1 MIFDILLPQLINF
14 ASILVI
20 LGYYFWEKNKFKKE
34 GNSVLN
40 RLVEREYKKWYKRN
54 SESIKYNKIT
64 VYELNKLL
72 YELKIKLEEKGINKK
87 HIEDYVY
94 YLENKK
100 NNSSWVINTIIS
112 VVGFFNIKEIVKSY
126 STQVISG
133 KEENTNLINR
143 IINFFGENSK
153 FFTQA
158 FSLIFLI
165 FLILLLVYTIYAT
178 LKMESVN
185 LNNLRI
191 SLLKELQNIW
201 EYKVVK
207 REDKEEKL
215 CSKKIYEN
223 YEREKTAVDSLIKDS
238 IGESIYTN
246 FEYINNKFE
255 PIFSAIFKFVEIF
268 LKVVI
273 GFIFTFV
280 FEFVSLFT
288 AVFGIGLIK
297 ENQIFFGVIMG
308 TIAFFTYLLFLNFI
322 NSSFLGEVNDAKKRM
337 YNDFEWGK
345 IIKYHKV
352 NYFQII
358 FYFVIF
364 SAILFIINV
373 YRKELF
379 ENVNLFSIILMYYL
393 VPICSTVIL
402 LEETSKN

>member
-1 MIFDILLPQLINF
+1 MKFDILLPQLINF
-14 ASILVI
+14 ASIVVI

-72 YELKIKLEEKGINKK
+72 YELKIKLEEKGIDKK

-133 KEENTNLINR
+133 KEENTNLIDR

-215 CSKKIYEN
+215 CNKKIYEN
-223 YEREKTAVDSLIKDS
+223 YEREETAVDSLIKDS

-255 PIFSAIFKFVEIF
+255 PIFSAIFKFVEVF

-297 ENQIFFGVIMG
+297 ENQIFFGVIMW

-337 YNDFEWGK
+337 YKDFEWGK

-358 FYFVIF
+358 FYLVIF
-364 SAILFIINV
+364 SAILFIINI

-379 ENVNLFSIILMYYL
+379 ENVNLFSIILMYYV

>member
-1 MIFDILLPQLINF
+1 MKFDILLPQLINF
-14 ASILVI
+14 ASIIVI

-72 YELKIKLEEKGINKK
+72 YELKIKLEEKGIDKK

-133 KEENTNLINR
+133 KEENTNLIDR

-207 REDKEEKL
+207 REDKEEN
-215 CSKKIYEN
+215 I
-223 YEREKTAVDSLIKDS
+223 
-238 IGESIYTN
+238 
-246 FEYINNKFE
+246 
-255 PIFSAIFKFVEIF
+255 
-268 LKVVI
+268 
-273 GFIFTFV
+273 
-280 FEFVSLFT
+280 
-288 AVFGIGLIK
+288 
-297 ENQIFFGVIMG
+297 
-308 TIAFFTYLLFLNFI
+308 
-322 NSSFLGEVNDAKKRM
+322 
-337 YNDFEWGK
+337 
-345 IIKYHKV
+345 
-352 NYFQII
+352 
-358 FYFVIF
+358 
-364 SAILFIINV
+364 
-373 YRKELF
+373 
-379 ENVNLFSIILMYYL
+379 
-393 VPICSTVIL
+393 
-402 LEETSKN
+402 

>member
-14 ASILVI
+14 ASIVVI

-337 YNDFEWGK
+337 YKDFEWGK

>member
-14 ASILVI
+14 ASIVVI

-201 EYKVVK
+201 DYKVVK

-337 YNDFEWGK
+337 YKDFEWGK